1 MTLPA
6 LLFGLVLA
14 SVYGTAFHFWK
25 GGSLGK
31 LLYFLILAWVGFW
44 GGDLVGGLLKW
55 DFAAVGP
62 INTGMAT
69 LGSVAVLFL
78 GEWLSRVEVTRK

>member
-31 LLYFLILAWVGFW
+31 LLLYLSS
-44 GGDLVGGLLKW
+44 
-55 DFAAVGP
+55 P
-62 INTGMAT
+62 
-69 LGSVAVLFL
+69 GSVFGA
-78 GEWLSRVEVTRK
+78 EISSAHS

>member
-6 LLFGLVLA
+6 LLFGMVLA
-14 SVYGTAFHFWK
+14 SIYGAAFHFWK

-31 LLYFLILAWVGFW
+31 LLLYLILAWVGFW
-44 GGDLVGGLLKW
+44 AGDLAGALLKW

-62 INTGMAT
+62 IDTGMAT
-69 LGSVAVLFL
+69 LGSAAVLFL

>member
-6 LLFGLVLA
+6 LLFGIVL
-14 SVYGTAFHFWK
+14 SSIYGAAFHFWK

-31 LLYFLILAWVGFW
+31 LVLFLLLAWAGFW
-44 GGDLVGGLLKW
+44 SGHLLGGLLKW

-62 INTGMAT
+62 LNTGMAT
-69 LGSVAVLFL
+69 FGSAIFLFG
-78 GEWLSRVEVTRK
+78 GEWLSRVEITRK